1 MTPKKAVR
9 KESPA
14 KASPKAPATPA
25 APAPLP
31 AAPVEQ
37 DIAADVPAS
46 ASATP
51 RTQQAAQSGQKL
63 RVLIVDDHPI
73 VREGLAQMI
82 DRQPDLMVCAMVDG
96 VREAMSAIR
105 DAAPNIAIV
114 DLTLKDLGGLEL
126 VKMIA
131 AAFPELPSLVLSMHD
146 EKLYAERALRAGAR
160 GYIMK
165 QEGTA
170 KLMTALRVVLNGEI
184 YLSEKMAARVLGKL
198 VRGRVEADGSPLNTL
213 SDRELE
219 VFELI
224 GRGFGTRQIAERL
237 CVSIKTVE
245 SHREHIKQKLKL
257 RNATELVQHA
267 TQWATQEGAI

>member
-1 MTPKKAVR
+1 
-9 KESPA
+9 
-14 KASPKAPATPA
+14 
-25 APAPLP
+25 
-31 AAPVEQ
+31 
-37 DIAADVPAS
+37 
-46 ASATP
+46 
-51 RTQQAAQSGQKL
+51 
-63 RVLIVDDHPI
+63 
-73 VREGLAQMI
+73 
-82 DRQPDLMVCAMVDG
+82 
-96 VREAMSAIR
+96 
-105 DAAPNIAIV
+105 
-114 DLTLKDLGGLEL
+114 
-126 VKMIA
+126 
-131 AAFPELPSLVLSMHD
+131 MHD

-198 VRGRVEADGSPLNTL
+198 VRGRVEADGSPLNAL